1 MIRGLDIGGLQRP
14 PANRARS
21 RERSSAPE
29 FDKSGAILARKADNS
44 AIGCS
49 GNVPSARGGRA
60 ALRLHEV
67 QHCDSLHA
75 SNGCWCRMFCID
87 GSRFGAH
94 DRSVSGDRIQNIQRA
109 VEKAAGCP
117 VRYVESLLVVE
128 WFREHTVFEGVVEVF
143 DLEGHPKA
151 KRAYGWLK
159 WGGENARYTAALEIP
174 PVDSANAAVRAA
186 IAAEARN
193 AVSVRVRQIP

>member
-1 MIRGLDIGGLQRP
+1 
-14 PANRARS
+14 
-21 RERSSAPE
+21 
-29 FDKSGAILARKADNS
+29 
-44 AIGCS
+44 
-49 GNVPSARGGRA
+49 
-60 ALRLHEV
+60 
-67 QHCDSLHA
+67 
-75 SNGCWCRMFCID
+75 MFCID

-117 VRYVESLLVVE
+117 VRYVESVLVVE
-128 WFREHTVFEGVVEVF
+128 WFREQPVWEGVVEVF

-159 WGGENARYTAALEIP
+159 WEGENARYTTELEIP
-174 PVDSANAAVRAA
+174 PVDSPNTAVRAA
-186 IAAEARN
+186 LAAEARN